1 MENSRAKVND
11 VAVLTEGSI
20 GKALLKFFFPIM
32 FGTFFQQ
39 LYNTVDAI
47 VVGRFVGSNALAAVG
62 GSAGMIVSLIVGFF
76 IGLTAGASVIVSQFF
91 GSGDREKVNKSM
103 HTIYAFSIIG
113 SLIISVVGYFLAP
126 RILEWMS
133 TPADIYE
140 DSLLYLRVFLIGI
153 VFTFIYNTGSALLR
167 AIGDS
172 KRPLIYLIVC
182 CGVNIVLD
190 IVFVAVLKLGVLG
203 AALATLVALAISSV
217 LVTWALMH
225 SAALCDFSIR
235 EIRIDWATLKTQIY
249 IGFPGGVQTSMY
261 SLSNMILQTAVNKIG
276 TDAAAAWT
284 SIGKMDAIYWMVGGS
299 LGTALITVVGQNYG
313 AGKMD
318 RVRKSVNIGLSLYY
332 AFSIVIVAVLF
343 VFQRQLFGFFTEN
356 QVVIDIAMSAFR
368 IMAPFYLLFSFIEI
382 YSCALRGMGDV
393 VIPMIMTMA
402 GVCGFRVLWAI
413 FVVPISPS
421 MELISWSYPISWAMT
436 SACFI
441 VYYRYKIRKIE
452 AKSRL

>member
-1 MENSRAKVND
+1 MKAE
-11 VAVLTEGSI
+11 LTEGSI
-20 GKALLKFFFPIM
+20 WKALLKFFFPIM

-47 VVGRFVGSNALAAVG
+47 VVGRFVGSDALAAVG

-76 IGLTAGASVIVSQFF
+76 VGLTAGASVIVSQFF
-91 GSGDREKVNKSM
+91 GSGDREKVSKSM

-113 SLIISVVGYFLAP
+113 STVISVVGYMLAP
-126 RILEWMS
+126 ALLKLMS
-133 TPADIYE
+133 TPEDIYA

-153 VFTFIYNTGSALLR
+153 VFMFIYNTGSSLLR

-182 CGVNIVLD
+182 CIVNIILD
-190 IVFVAVLKLGVLG
+190 ILFVAVCKMGVFG
-203 AALATLVALAISSV
+203 AALATLIALAISSV
-217 LVTWALMH
+217 LVTWALAN
-225 SAALCDFSIR
+225 SKELCDFSIK
-235 EIRIDWATLKTQIY
+235 EIRIDGETLKRQIY

-261 SLSNMILQTAVNKIG
+261 SLSNMILQVAVNKIG

-284 SIGKMDAIYWMVGGS
+284 TLAKMDAIYWMVGGS

-318 RVRKSVNIGLSLYY
+318 RVRKSVNIGLGLYY
-332 AFSIVIVAVLF
+332 AFSSVIVIFLMA
-343 VFQRQLFGFFTEN
+343 FQRPLFAIFTEN
-356 QVVIDIAMSAFR
+356 QAVIDIAVSAFN

-382 YSCALRGMGDV
+382 YSCALRGLGDV
-393 VIPMIMTMA
+393 VIPMIMTMT

-413 FVVPISPS
+413 FVVPIQPS
-421 MELISWSYPISWAMT
+421 MELISWSYPISWALT

-441 VYYRYKIRKIE
+441 VYYRYKINKLCKL
-452 AKSRL
+452 A